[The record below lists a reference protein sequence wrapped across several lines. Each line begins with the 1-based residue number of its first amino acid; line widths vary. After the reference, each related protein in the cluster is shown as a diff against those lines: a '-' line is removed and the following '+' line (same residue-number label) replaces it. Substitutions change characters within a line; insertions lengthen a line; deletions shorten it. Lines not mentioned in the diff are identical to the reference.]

1 MRRQPDAK
9 LAVLTAVT
17 IAVIGSAGCN
27 TGEREAAVQLAKGAV
42 SKVSSSLGRQT
53 GEIKVA
59 SSEVSSLASRY
70 GASTDEVTAV
80 AGQADTYQGWL
91 IPQAR
96 VDRMAEAAKAV
107 KNDKAVSAG
116 VGVAC
121 DWMAGKITNPA
132 QFQNSVT
139 SAAIGMAYTDAVAF
153 QEATTDLAEKL
164 TTIKAQGSPED
175 KAAAAL
181 LCYAYQ
187 VVPVK

>member
-1 MRRQPDAK
+1 M
-9 LAVLTAVT
+9 T
-17 IAVIGSAGCN
+17 IALTGLARYN

-42 SKVSSSLGRQT
+42 SKVSSSLGRET
-53 GEIKVA
+53 AEIKVA
-59 SSEVSSLASRY
+59 SSDVSSLASWY
-70 GASTDEVTAV
+70 GASAEEVTAV
-80 AGQADTYQGWL
+80 AGQADTYQGWSM
-91 IPQAR
+91 PRAR
-96 VDRMAEAAKAV
+96 VDRMAEAAKAE

-121 DWMAGKITNPA
+121 DSMAGKITSPA

-139 SAAIGMAYTDAVAF
+139 SAIGMTYTDAVAF

-164 TTIKAQGSPED
+164 ATIKAQGSPED

-181 LCYAYQ
+181 LCYAYP